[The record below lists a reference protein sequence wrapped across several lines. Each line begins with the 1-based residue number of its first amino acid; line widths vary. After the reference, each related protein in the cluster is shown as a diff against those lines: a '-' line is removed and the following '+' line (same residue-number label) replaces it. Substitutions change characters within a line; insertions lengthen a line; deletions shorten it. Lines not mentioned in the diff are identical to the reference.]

1 MYIYIYI
8 YMYIYMYIYI
18 YIYIFMHVYTYIHS
32 RHFLCI
38 VTFIM
43 LISFLKTVQSFH
55 IIFLQMFL
63 LLLGQSLIPK
73 SVVTA

>member
-1 MYIYIYI
+1 
-8 YMYIYMYIYI
+8 
-18 YIYIFMHVYTYIHS
+18 MHVYTYIHS

-43 LISFLKTVQSFH
+43 FISFLKTVQSFH